1 MPEPNPT
8 QSEPPVTP
16 EERAQWDLVQQ
27 SLFNLT
33 PFFMDGAGG
42 DPVKARAAAFEMI
55 KAFPCHTMLEL
66 QLVTEIIAFSQS
78 AIDTLRRAKADPELP
93 DAERDK
99 LRTKAVAMNAAEHRT
114 IRTLEKV
121 YQSRRPATK
130 QAQPEPQPKADPVRD
145 QAAILREVQ
154 ERVAQYRAYMA
165 GQTQPPAA
173 GPRAPGN
180 RDQRHATEHDA
191 KREARRAAGQGLP

>member
-1 MPEPNPT
+1 MPDAAPD

-16 EERAQWDLVQQ
+16 EERAKWDLVQQ

-33 PFFMDGAGG
+33 PFFLDGAGG
-42 DPVKARAAAFEMI
+42 DTVKARAAAFEMI
-55 KAFPCHTMLEL
+55 KAFPCQTMLEL

-78 AIDTLRRAKADPELP
+78 AIDALRRAKADPELP

-99 LRTKAVAMNAAEHRT
+99 LRTRAVAMNAAEHRS

-121 YQSRRPATK
+121 YQSRRPKTA
-130 QAQPEPQPKADPVRD
+130 AARPEPPPPEAEPMRD
-145 QAAILREVQ
+145 EATILRDVR

-165 GQTQPPAA
+165 AHAPTAEPA
-173 GPRAPGN
+173 APGN
-180 RDQRHATEHDA
+180 RDQRHAAERDA
-191 KREARRAAGQGLP
+191 GREARRAAG